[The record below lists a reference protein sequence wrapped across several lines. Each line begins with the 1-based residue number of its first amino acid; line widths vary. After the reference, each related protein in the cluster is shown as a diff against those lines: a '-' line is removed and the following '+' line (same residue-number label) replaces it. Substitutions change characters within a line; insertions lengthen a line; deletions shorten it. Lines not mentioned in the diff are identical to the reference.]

1 MAQTFSNRSAA
12 STMNGCEA
20 KVVAGNAMAP
30 RKLSLDRRREN
41 KYYSVQ
47 KKILTMKSVTAEIH
61 RCTPVARTRYQQCP
75 NKAVYVGISLA
86 RAGDAFDA
94 SRNNGCG
101 VLRDSI
107 FSCESTAYVQYCPF
121 HEWLVHTA
129 TTAPP
134 RPTAQLDREPFSASI
149 ACTTEKR

>member
-1 MAQTFSNRSAA
+1 M
-12 STMNGCEA
+12 
-20 KVVAGNAMAP
+20 
-30 RKLSLDRRREN
+30 
-41 KYYSVQ
+41 Q
-47 KKILTMKSVTAEIH
+47 KKYIYNYEKFTAEIH

-75 NKAVYVGISLA
+75 NKAVYVGKSLA

-121 HEWLVHTA
+121 HEWLVHGNHSTA
-129 TTAPP
+129 EAYRATRQGTIQYHHCTHYGETAI
-134 RPTAQLDREPFSASI
+134 T
-149 ACTTEKR
+149 C